1 MKDEK
6 RSFNDECEHLMD
18 ETTFLA
24 NVVKSIVK
32 EVSEYSCEEIKDFIH
47 DVVIN
52 DYNDTLCREV
62 KLNYDLKCN
71 IDIPNKGRVKF
82 YIYSYKENKTDNI
95 PVLLFVNG
103 SFLLSEVA
111 TSNEDE
117 GHDIL
122 NIYPI
127 WIVQAKDHINIYKQ
141 IIRGRIVYVP
151 VKLDND

>member
-1 MKDEK
+1 MKDK
-6 RSFNDECEHLMD
+6 KISFNDDCEVLMD

-47 DVVIN
+47 DIVIN
-52 DYNDTLCREV
+52 DYQHTLCNEV

-82 YIYSYKENKTDNI
+82 YVYSYKENETDNI

-103 SFLLSEVA
+103 SFLLSEA
-111 TSNEDE
+111 ASSDEDN
-117 GHDIL
+117 GHKIL

-127 WIVQAKDHINIYKQ
+127 WIVQAKGHINIYKQ
-141 IIRGRIVYVP
+141 IIRGRIVFVP
-151 VKLDND
+151 VD